1 MKEREQATI
10 VADRARR
17 LSGSLAARSDDLD
30 RLRGAA
36 LFAHSGDAIV
46 DLDPSGVIVG
56 FNPAAES
63 IFACHPEE
71 VLGRPAG
78 MLVPDRPH
86 HEVVALLAD
95 LGSRRRVEPYVAEYL
110 RPDGAMFRLSVTAV
124 PVSYPDGRPGGLTVI
139 IQDLTPALRA
149 ADELASRDAL
159 YRTIV
164 ETGHEGIGIFDA
176 DLVVRFANTRLG
188 DILGYDAV
196 ELVGSSATRLL
207 FAEDIAEIRHLAD
220 RGRQGVLEASEI
232 RLRHRDGTT
241 VWTLAESS
249 PIPDETG
256 EAQTLVMF
264 TDVTDR
270 KAAEVA
276 LREHEDRLRGLFEHT
291 SVGVV
296 RAGLDFTMLEVN
308 PAMCRITGYP
318 AEELVG
324 RSVLDITHPDDRRT
338 NEETIRRVAT
348 GVDRWAEV
356 EKRYLHRDGHVVQ
369 VNVTVSAVP
378 GPDGAPVHLA
388 AIIQDVTE
396 KVAALDALRRSE
408 ETLRLLAES
417 AQDLIFRYRFEPEPR
432 IDYASPALETVYGWR
447 LEDFLPGSDPMR
459 SLIGDAQAEAVM
471 ATLGSGH
478 ASVAPINVE
487 VAHKDGRKIWSDARV
502 SAIVDETGELVGL
515 QGVVRDVSER
525 KVVEDQVAHQ
535 ALHDALTGLPNRTL
549 LVDRINQA
557 LVRLE
562 REDGVAAVLFLDLD
576 GFKLVNDS
584 LGHAVGDQLLQGVG
598 ERLRSAARGMDS
610 VARLGGD
617 EFVVLCENLVDSTEA
632 MTLAERLL
640 EALAAPFD
648 IAGHQLFISAS
659 VGVATT
665 PVTDVD
671 AILRDADAAM
681 YQAKK
686 SGRNRCT
693 AFHPGLYEQSSRYLR
708 LASELHG
715 ALERG
720 ELRVH
725 YQPLLSLAS
734 GEVTALEALLRW
746 QHPTD
751 GMLFPEEFIAVAED
765 TGLIVDI
772 GSWVLAE
779 ACLQTARWAR
789 SHPGLSISV
798 NVSPQQIADELI
810 GHVETALSASGLS
823 PCQLVLEVTEST
835 VVANASVSVLA
846 RLRELGVRISVDD
859 FGTGYSSLAQLQEL
873 PVDELKIDRAF
884 VQRLAGTD
892 ADAAVVTSIIDLAH
906 IIGLHAV
913 AEGVE
918 TPAQAAAVRSLGCD
932 SGQGYL
938 WSRPVASKSI
948 PALLR
953 RLSAL
958 EVSGPRPPRA
968 PTGQRDGA
976 SGAGEPCAGAT
987 VTWRWRAALAR
998 WSSKVARVEPAS
1010 SAVSN
1015 AQQSG
1020 SFSPELARR
1029 LASRSASSSGC
1040 SATRMPMANRS
1051 SSISCPRP
1059 ALAPPTRTSAR
1070 FNECMRKS
1078 SASTFSRKA
1087 LAAWWLGS
1095 RGDRWATTEG
1105 TPIVGPPAMRV
1116 GVCVGGARPRRTR
1129 PG

>member
-1 MKEREQATI
+1 M
-10 VADRARR
+10 VDRAQR
-17 LSGSLAARSDDLD
+17 LPASPVAQRDDLD

-56 FNPAAES
+56 FNPAAEL
-63 IFACHPEE
+63 IFARHPEE

-78 MLVPDRPH
+78 MLVPGRSH
-86 HEVVALLAD
+86 HEVAALLAD
-95 LGSRRRVEPYVAEYL
+95 LGSRRRVEPYVTDYL
-110 RPDGAMFRLSVTAV
+110 RSDGATLQLSVTAV
-124 PVSYPDGRPGGLTVI
+124 PVSYPGGRLGGLTVI

-164 ETGHEGIGIFDA
+164 ETAHEGIAIFDA
-176 DLVVRFANTRLG
+176 DLVIRFANTRLG
-188 DILGYDAV
+188 NILGYDAV

-207 FAEDIAEIRHLAD
+207 FAEDVAEVRQLAA
-220 RGRQGVLEASEI
+220 RRRQGVSEAAEI
-232 RLRHRDGTT
+232 RLRHRDGAT
-241 VWTLAESS
+241 VWTLIDSS
-249 PIPDETG
+249 PIPDGTG
-256 EAQTLVMF
+256 EVHSLVMF

-270 KAAEVA
+270 KATEVA
-276 LREHEDRLRGLFEHT
+276 LREREARMRGYFEHT
-291 SVGVV
+291 AVGVV
-296 RAGLDFTMLEVN
+296 RAALDGTMLEVN
-308 PAMCRITGYP
+308 PAMCRIVGYP

-324 RSVLDITHPDDRRT
+324 RSFLDITHPDDRRP
-338 NEETIRRVAT
+338 NEETIRRVIT

-369 VNVTVSAVP
+369 VNITVSAVP

-388 AIIQDVTE
+388 AMIQDVTE

-417 AQDLIFRYRFEPEPR
+417 AQDLIFRYRLGPEPR
-432 IDYASPALETVYGWR
+432 FDYVSPALETVYGWC
-447 LEDFLPGSDPMR
+447 LEDFSPGSDPMR
-459 SLIGDAQAEAVM
+459 RLIGDTQAEAVI
-471 ATLGSGH
+471 AALGSGH
-478 ASVAPINVE
+478 ANVAPISVE
-487 VAHKDGRKIWSDARV
+487 IAHKDGRRIWSDARV
-502 SAIVDETGELVGL
+502 SAIVDATGELVGL

-525 KVVEDQVAHQ
+525 KAVEDQLAHQ

-549 LVDRINQA
+549 LADRIDQA
-557 LVRLE
+557 LVRLK

-584 LGHAVGDQLLQGVG
+584 LGHAVGDELLQGVG
-598 ERLRSAARGMDS
+598 ERLRSAARGTDS

-617 EFVVLCENLVDSTEA
+617 EFVVLCENLVDSAEA

-648 IAGHQLFISAS
+648 IAGHQLFVSAS
-659 VGVATT
+659 IGVATT
-665 PVTDVD
+665 PATDVD
-671 AILRDADAAM
+671 TILRDADAAM

-693 AFHPGLYEQSSRYLR
+693 AFHPSLYEQTSRHLR

-720 ELRVH
+720 ELLVH
-725 YQPLLSLAS
+725 YQPLLSLTS

-746 QHPTD
+746 QHPTE

-772 GSWVLAE
+772 GAWVLAE

-789 SHPGLSISV
+789 SHRGLSISV
-798 NVSPQQIADELI
+798 NLSSQQIADELI
-810 GHVETALSASGLS
+810 GHVETALSASGLPS
-823 PCQLVLEVTEST
+823 CQLVLEVTEST
-835 VVANASVSVLA
+835 VVADASVSVLA

-892 ADAAVVTSIIDLAH
+892 ADTAVVTSIIGLAH

-938 WSRPVASKSI
+938 WSRPVASKSV

-953 RLSAL
+953 RLRAL
-958 EVSGPRPPRA
+958 DMSESRPSRA
-968 PTGQRDGA
+968 VP
-976 SGAGEPCAGAT
+976 
-987 VTWRWRAALAR
+987 L
-998 WSSKVARVEPAS
+998 
-1010 SAVSN
+1010 
-1015 AQQSG
+1015 
-1020 SFSPELARR
+1020 
-1029 LASRSASSSGC
+1029 
-1040 SATRMPMANRS
+1040 
-1051 SSISCPRP
+1051 
-1059 ALAPPTRTSAR
+1059 
-1070 FNECMRKS
+1070 
-1078 SASTFSRKA
+1078 
-1087 LAAWWLGS
+1087 
-1095 RGDRWATTEG
+1095 
-1105 TPIVGPPAMRV
+1105 
-1116 GVCVGGARPRRTR
+1116 
-1129 PG
+1129 